1 MRHVIGLDFGTTNS
15 AIAVAYPTG
24 STTLATFQEGDHQT
38 TFRSVLYFDA
48 EVRGPDGK
56 PRAIAGPPYASAAA
70 HRIAPPTMK
79 ISWPS
84 PGASIDSWRTPE

>member
-15 AIAVAYPTG
+15 AIAVASPTG
-24 STTLATFQEGDHQT
+24 CTTLG

-84 PGASIDSWRTPE
+84 PVASIDSWRTPE